1 VIDFRIFIGFDKRES
16 VAFHVLS
23 QSILENSSIPVTIT
37 PIRLDNLKIFYNRK
51 KQKKD
56 STEFSISRFLTP
68 YLSNFKGYSL
78 FVDCDFVFN
87 EDIANLVNIIKKDPN
102 KTVWCVKHKNYIP
115 KEKIKFLKEKQ
126 IPYPRK
132 NWSSFVI
139 YNNKRCKILTPKFI
153 EKANGLYLHQ
163 FQWIKSDNM
172 IGSLPAS
179 WNILIGEQKL
189 KKNFKALHYTKGG
202 PYFKRY
208 RNCEGSEHWFFYKN
222 KALVGLQ

>member
-1 VIDFRIFIGFDKRES
+1 MIDFRIFIGFDKRES